1 MAEAV
6 ERGWAPTGGTA
17 DKQSAVLDVER
28 AIKFRAASR
37 ASSRASEKPAPGRAG
52 VPSARAQAPSSQGS
66 DARSSGGSSRDAS
79 AYGAYSIAAGTV
91 SSGTGIGSETGYARH
106 YLTQHLSADPR
117 ETAFAQRVAKDAKS
131 SVVARKI
138 VLSSIGAAMEG
149 IGIAFR
155 GERGA
160 DTLAG
165 WKNVTGDPSRRPVK
179 KLPARKLDATGFT
192 QLGYIERG
200 KTESLAQIGDA
211 HVRQQQVLPLRACCS
226 GAARHAARLFMAS
239 RPAVR
244 GAMRLRLLQH
254 RAHAAGHARSSQVLA
269 TARCFGTLIEQ
280 LEALSRGGTAH
291 RQRIVMLG
299 GAQVL
304 TSACRFIRDED
315 LLLKCV
321 TCLFR
326 LAHDFDLRRHLVK
339 EDVRAP
345 EALGAV
351 LCRPHL
357 PEVVSVTCDTLNLM
371 CLEGDVTPSLPDYG
385 VLNALM
391 TLGLKVPPTH
401 EPLDAK
407 PSTLLLSWQRATTP
421 SILAHPK
428 S

>member
-1 MAEAV
+1 
-6 ERGWAPTGGTA
+6 
-17 DKQSAVLDVER
+17 
-28 AIKFRAASR
+28 
-37 ASSRASEKPAPGRAG
+37 
-52 VPSARAQAPSSQGS
+52 
-66 DARSSGGSSRDAS
+66 
-79 AYGAYSIAAGTV
+79 
-91 SSGTGIGSETGYARH
+91 
-106 YLTQHLSADPR
+106 
-117 ETAFAQRVAKDAKS
+117 
-131 SVVARKI
+131 
-138 VLSSIGAAMEG
+138 
-149 IGIAFR
+149 
-155 GERGA
+155 
-160 DTLAG
+160 
-165 WKNVTGDPSRRPVK
+165 
-179 KLPARKLDATGFT
+179 
-192 QLGYIERG
+192 
-200 KTESLAQIGDA
+200 
-211 HVRQQQVLPLRACCS
+211 
-226 GAARHAARLFMAS
+226 
-239 RPAVR
+239 
-244 GAMRLRLLQH
+244 
-254 RAHAAGHARSSQVLA
+254 
-269 TARCFGTLIEQ
+269 
-280 LEALSRGGTAH
+280 
-291 RQRIVMLG
+291 MLG

-357 PEVVSVTCDTLNLM
+357 PDVVSVTCDTLNLM
-371 CLEGDVTPSLPDYG
+371 CLEGDVTPSLPDYV